1 MPKITGEI
9 AAGEL
14 EIKHLYFPG
23 VVISDTCPNCGK
35 ECSTDLGRHAT
46 SYPIVN
52 KPTTFGMYC
61 GDGCDGCEHEWEV
74 PILLTFKMEIQ

>member
-9 AAGEL
+9 PAGEL

-35 ECSTDLGRHAT
+35 ECSTDLSRHST
-46 SYPIVN
+46 SYPVVN
-52 KPTTFGMYC
+52 KPSTFGMYC
-61 GDGCDGCEHEWEV
+61 GDGCEHEWEV
-74 PILLTFKMEIQ
+74 PILFTLKLEAQ